1 MNTIVFTI
9 GSFGSKIISLLLN
22 NLYTK
27 HISPP
32 DLFTKS
38 MLETLAIFLI
48 PVYTFAVTEAVIR
61 FGLDRNYD
69 KKQVFSTAAVISL
82 AGLIPM
88 VITVPFI
95 PMLPFFRMV
104 NGYMPMLMVYI
115 TTSSLRALCSQFV
128 RAQGKVKLFAL
139 DGMLTTFMLLIFNII
154 FISHLGMG
162 VRGFMLSTILSDLC
176 SSVFLFVTAS
186 LKDYFAFRWASY
198 RLGVYM
204 MRFSVPLVP
213 TIVMW
218 TFTGFSDQI
227 FIGNMHSKRVFI
239 GEDAAGIYAAASKIP
254 NLISMLSTIF
264 MQAWNMSAISENESD
279 DRNSFYEKVYTAY
292 ESALFIGGAGLI
304 LLVKPVSA
312 ILINYSVYPE
322 YKTAFIYTPLLI
334 AASVYTCLDLFLA
347 SIYTATKHTKNAFIT
362 ILFVCLSNIILN
374 LIMIPFAGMQG
385 AAAATFLSYLICF
398 WIRMIDAR
406 RFVPFKFSVIKNA
419 LNTSLLLVMCAMTIM
434 HPPYC
439 FIYNTVIT
447 ASICILNAEPII
459 QMLKRLLKR

>member
-1 MNTIVFTI
+1 MNKYKFLAMNTIVFTI

-139 DGMLTTFMLLIFNII
+139 DGMLTTFMLLIFNIT
-154 FISHLGMG
+154 HL
-162 VRGFMLSTILSDLC
+162 
-176 SSVFLFVTAS
+176 
-186 LKDYFAFRWASY
+186 Y
-198 RLGVYM
+198 
-204 MRFSVPLVP
+204 
-213 TIVMW
+213 
-218 TFTGFSDQI
+218 
-227 FIGNMHSKRVFI
+227 
-239 GEDAAGIYAAASKIP
+239 
-254 NLISMLSTIF
+254 
-264 MQAWNMSAISENESD
+264 
-279 DRNSFYEKVYTAY
+279 
-292 ESALFIGGAGLI
+292 
-304 LLVKPVSA
+304 
-312 ILINYSVYPE
+312 
-322 YKTAFIYTPLLI
+322 
-334 AASVYTCLDLFLA
+334 LFL
-347 SIYTATKHTKNAFIT
+347 SE
-362 ILFVCLSNIILN
+362 
-374 LIMIPFAGMQG
+374 Q
-385 AAAATFLSYLICF
+385 
-398 WIRMIDAR
+398 
-406 RFVPFKFSVIKNA
+406 
-419 LNTSLLLVMCAMTIM
+419 
-434 HPPYC
+434 
-439 FIYNTVIT
+439 
-447 ASICILNAEPII
+447 
-459 QMLKRLLKR
+459 